1 MAARDD
7 REGSTEWSSPNPGS
21 ISEPAARRLG
31 EVSTV
36 LATRVTTER
45 SNPVGALGLLRR
57 PMRAANQRVQVVN
70 TMASP
75 PR

>member
-1 MAARDD
+1 MAF
-7 REGSTEWSSPNPGS
+7 SS
-21 ISEPAARRLG
+21 ISEPAAQRLPLE
-31 EVSTV
+31 EVFTV

-45 SNPVGALGLLRR
+45 SKPVDALGLLRR

-70 TMASP
+70 TTASP